1 MADYLEF
8 DKYLITL
15 PVMELKIPSEPNKI
29 PIMFQFAPLIKNDS
43 KGGNWNELPTRAAEP
58 IPFFEGGTP
67 RVIDLRWTYIVTDEA
82 ISGSIKWDAH
92 TIASYV
98 RSLRGYFYNAIG
110 SQLIIFFSYP
120 PWVGEPGETW
130 TWRSVRNG

>member
-43 KGGNWNELPTRAAEP
+43 KGGNWNELPTRS
-58 IPFFEGGTP
+58 
-67 RVIDLRWTYIVTDEA
+67 D
-82 ISGSIKWDAH
+82 
-92 TIASYV
+92 
-98 RSLRGYFYNAIG
+98 
-110 SQLIIFFSYP
+110 
-120 PWVGEPGETW
+120 
-130 TWRSVRNG
+130 